1 VNFTRKHL
9 IYLISIAGNFLLK
22 KSRGHQLIFLHDNPC
37 HPASINPFPS
47 PPSVA
52 VAGSTYRV
60 TVPEESVMAGNAALL
75 KCSIPSF
82 VADFLHVVGW
92 IDSEGVELAG
102 GGGQA
107 LGNSHHTPCLL
118 PIFHF
123 CV

>member
-9 IYLISIAGNFLLK
+9 ICLLGIAGNFFAKEIQMTLA
-22 KSRGHQLIFLHDNPC
+22 HFLHDNPC

-47 PPSVA
+47 PSSVA
-52 VAGSTYRV
+52 VGGSTYRV

-102 GGGQA
+102 GGGLA

-118 PIFHF
+118 PFF
-123 CV
+123 LFYV

>member
-1 VNFTRKHL
+1 
-9 IYLISIAGNFLLK
+9 
-22 KSRGHQLIFLHDNPC
+22 
-37 HPASINPFPS
+37 
-47 PPSVA
+47 
-52 VAGSTYRV
+52 V

-118 PIFHF
+118 PFFPSMDGNSFFSLCYRDKKDFQLSLLCFSAYFFKLAEDI
-123 CV
+123 V

>member
-1 VNFTRKHL
+1 ML
-9 IYLISIAGNFLLK
+9 GIAGNFFAK
-22 KSRGHQLIFLHDNPC
+22 ESHTTPAHFLHDNPR

-52 VAGSTYRV
+52 VAGSAYRV

-118 PIFHF
+118 PFFPF

>member
-1 VNFTRKHL
+1 MTIPAILHL
-9 IYLISIAGNFLLK
+9 LTP
-22 KSRGHQLIFLHDNPC
+22 SRRPL
-37 HPASINPFPS
+37 
-47 PPSVA
+47 SVA
-52 VAGSTYRV
+52 VASSAYRV

-102 GGGQA
+102 GGDQA

-118 PIFHF
+118 PFSPLFCIEILFFLSVTEIKKTFSSHYCAFRHIFQT
-123 CV
+123 C